1 MKNKIIILIAYFIF
15 IYSLKYLIIEN
26 YAVNVPFGDQW
37 DSEAFY
43 LYKPYIENNLHFY
56 DFFSQHNEHRI
67 FCTRVLNLLIYILN
81 NNKWDTILTMKV
93 QALILCLI
101 PTFLLFHYLKYNKN
115 YSYFTIIFFIIIFTL
130 PIGYENLL
138 WGFQS
143 QFYFM
148 IFFSIISF
156 YLATSP
162 VISLKKIIFILVLC
176 LLSYLNI
183 ASGFI
188 TSIIV
193 SFIFYFRFIK
203 TRKNNFLIYSILLFI
218 EGSLFFIFIIPVQAH
233 LFLKSQNF
241 SDFIDSLDLILQWP
255 FKEFRI
261 MFILLWIPLVGFLFN
276 HIVNY
281 KKIKIYNIFYIS
293 ILIWIIIQ
301 LFGISYARGGNIL
314 TLIQNRYTDIFLL
327 SEVSMFLYIES
338 TLNFNNSYKINFYN
352 LYKLI
357 FIIIF
362 CHYSFVNFYYFK
374 KDFNK
379 KQSMLTEI
387 NHLYKTKSIN
397 QMEALIMLN
406 KSTLY
411 KYPYPFKDRLW
422 MFINDKTINKILPNS
437 IITK

>member
-1 MKNKIIILIAYFIF
+1 
-15 IYSLKYLIIEN
+15 
-26 YAVNVPFGDQW
+26 
-37 DSEAFY
+37 
-43 LYKPYIENNLHFY
+43 
-56 DFFSQHNEHRI
+56 
-67 FCTRVLNLLIYILN
+67 
-81 NNKWDTILTMKV
+81 
-93 QALILCLI
+93 
-101 PTFLLFHYLKYNKN
+101 
-115 YSYFTIIFFIIIFTL
+115 
-130 PIGYENLL
+130 
-138 WGFQS
+138 
-143 QFYFM
+143 
-148 IFFSIISF
+148 
-156 YLATSP
+156 
-162 VISLKKIIFILVLC
+162 
-176 LLSYLNI
+176 LSYLNI

-203 TRKNNFLIYSILLFI
+203 TRKNNFLIYTVLLFI
-218 EGSLFFIFIIPVQAH
+218 EGSLFFIFINPVHAH

-261 MFILLWIPLVGFLFN
+261 MFILLWIPLFGFLFN
-276 HIVNY
+276 HLVNY

-293 ILIWIIIQ
+293 ILIWIIVQ

-327 SEVSMFLYIES
+327 SEVSMFIYIES
-338 TLNFNNSYKINFYN
+338 TINFNNSSKIIFYN

-362 CHYSFVNFYYFK
+362 CHYSFVNFKYFQ
-374 KDFNK
+374 NEYIN

-406 KSTLY
+406 KSTFY

-422 MFINDKTINKILPNS
+422 MFINDSTINKILPNTF
-437 IITK
+437 ITK

>member
-1 MKNKIIILIAYFIF
+1 MKNKTIISIAYFIF

-218 EGSLFFIFIIPVQAH
+218 EGSLFFIFIIPVKAH

-241 SDFIDSLDLILQWP
+241 SNFIDSLDLILQWP

-293 ILIWIIIQ
+293 ILIWVIIQ
-301 LFGISYARGGNIL
+301 LFGISYARG
-314 TLIQNRYTDIFLL
+314 
-327 SEVSMFLYIES
+327 
-338 TLNFNNSYKINFYN
+338 
-352 LYKLI
+352 
-357 FIIIF
+357 
-362 CHYSFVNFYYFK
+362 
-374 KDFNK
+374 
-379 KQSMLTEI
+379 
-387 NHLYKTKSIN
+387 
-397 QMEALIMLN
+397 
-406 KSTLY
+406 
-411 KYPYPFKDRLW
+411 
-422 MFINDKTINKILPNS
+422 
-437 IITK
+437 